1 MVFRENAPRPPRS
14 PSAPRYPATC
24 ARNAAKLQR
33 PRAMRLIWSIACER
47 APLNRDRNTANL
59 GEHVKRNK
67 ETRQQRTDRGLS
79 LHRFFQLLSG
89 CVNVV
94 RVEVI
99 EDFEVLFKA
108 PADELKDPVEGK
120 AAVRALL
127 AGFLVP
133 LHVFA
138 EIGGVSVSIQW
149 SPLTGDRPDETHSA
163 WTLELRGVTG
173 ASCRVTWCSRR
184 RWRAGRVLSEH
195 HYDHHQIG
203 GPLTFSD
210 LRLSGGET
218 AGNVPTLLAKPQ

>member
-1 MVFRENAPRPPRS
+1 MVKKLTPQAQGRRSDMGNESRRSNDGETNGSTTEGTKSMGHSRDSRPTITAS
-14 PSAPRYPATC
+14 
-24 ARNAAKLQR
+24 
-33 PRAMRLIWSIACER
+33 ER
-47 APLNRDRNTANL
+47 ALNGAILAAQISESYEEHLEIFDHFYADDIRVTADGL
-59 GEHVKRNK
+59 K
-67 ETRQQRTDRGLS
+67 E
-79 LHRFFQLLSG
+79 
-89 CVNVV
+89 
-94 RVEVI
+94 
-99 EDFEVLFKA
+99 
-108 PADELKDPVEGK
+108 PVEGK
-120 AAVRALL
+120 AAVRARL

-173 ASCRVTWCSRR
+173 AGCRVTWCSRR

-218 AGNVPTLLAKPQ
+218 AGNVSTRLAKPQ

>member
-1 MVFRENAPRPPRS
+1 MLNNIQEDKRHGHGWSEGVTTMGNESRP
-14 PSAPRYPATC
+14 T
-24 ARNAAKLQR
+24 
-33 PRAMRLIWSIACER
+33 IIASER
-47 APLNRDRNTANL
+47 ALNGAIL
-59 GEHVKRNK
+59 AAEISESYEEHLEIFDHFYADDIHATTDGLK
-67 ETRQQRTDRGLS
+67 E
-79 LHRFFQLLSG
+79 
-89 CVNVV
+89 
-94 RVEVI
+94 
-99 EDFEVLFKA
+99 
-108 PADELKDPVEGK
+108 PVEGK
-120 AAVRALL
+120 AAVRARL

-149 SPLTGDRPDETHSA
+149 RPLTGDRPDETHSA

-218 AGNVPTLLAKPQ
+218 AGNVSTRLAKPQ

>member
-1 MVFRENAPRPPRS
+1 MVKKLTPQAQGRRS
-14 PSAPRYPATC
+14 DMGNESRRSNDGETNGSTTEGTKSMGHSRDSGPTITAS
-24 ARNAAKLQR
+24 
-33 PRAMRLIWSIACER
+33 ER
-47 APLNRDRNTANL
+47 ALNGAILAAEISESYEEHLEIFDRFYADDIHATTDGL
-59 GEHVKRNK
+59 K
-67 ETRQQRTDRGLS
+67 E
-79 LHRFFQLLSG
+79 
-89 CVNVV
+89 
-94 RVEVI
+94 
-99 EDFEVLFKA
+99 
-108 PADELKDPVEGK
+108 PVEGK
-120 AAVRALL
+120 AAVRARL

-138 EIGGVSVSIQW
+138 EIGGVSVSIRW

-218 AGNVPTLLAKPQ
+218 AGNVSTRLAKPQ